1 MSEPLT
7 SEPAAPAGPAP
18 TAPPALAASDPP
30 PAADAPPLADPGSRP
45 DGPRARVVLASTAGI
60 FVESL
65 DWTVYG
71 LAAPY
76 FAEQV
81 FPGDDRAAARLGAY
95 AVFAAGFVARP
106 LGSFVMGRITD
117 VRGRRAG
124 LTASVALIAVGSL
137 IIAAAPTYAVA
148 GLGAAA
154 IVLLARLLQGIAMG
168 GEVATAATYVV
179 EVAPADRRHRYGAF
193 AYSGDAVG
201 TLAGNIVLALL
212 LVALGTAGVNNGGW
226 RLAFAF
232 AGLCGALAF
241 WIRRGVPESAV
252 FTASRAAG
260 KVAALP
266 LVRAHAGRMLLAFA
280 LTIGSTMG
288 LYFGSVY
295 LPSWAAATGR
305 ITEEAA
311 TSQQTIAL
319 VAILVTMIASGFLA
333 DRFGPLAVIRTGF
346 TAAAVLVLPL
356 MLGFQHGLVPFV
368 VAAPLFT
375 ACIGL
380 QLGVTP
386 VAGAR
391 LFPVPIRAVALGI
404 PAAVAIALFGGT
416 FPFVAEWIVD
426 AGRVG
431 LVPVYA
437 AAGLL
442 VSAVGSWLIGYRLLY
457 PVDALGGV
465 TPTLTAD
472 STSEPT
478 SHPTS
483 EPTSHPTSHPT
494 SKDVPA

>member
-1 MSEPLT
+1 VSESLT
-7 SEPAAPAGPAP
+7 SESLIPEPAVAGPVPSAS
-18 TAPPALAASDPP
+18 APPGALGAGPT
-30 PAADAPPLADPGSRP
+30 PGA
-45 DGPRARVVLASTAGI
+45 PRARVVLASTAGI

-81 FPGDDRAAARLGAY
+81 FPGDDRTAARLGAY

-137 IIAAAPTYAVA
+137 VIAAAPTYAVA

-154 IVLLARLLQGIAMG
+154 VVLLARLLQGIAMG

-201 TLAGNIVLALL
+201 TLAGNIVLAVLL
-212 LVALGTAGVNNGGW
+212 AALGTAGVNNGGW
-226 RLAFAF
+226 RIAFAF

-266 LVRAHAGRMLLAFA
+266 LVRAHAGRMALAFA

-288 LYFGSVY
+288 LYFGSIY

-305 ITEEAA
+305 MTEEAA

-319 VAILVTMIASGFLA
+319 VAILVAMIASGFLA
-333 DRFGPLAVIRTGF
+333 DRFGPLAVIRAGF

-356 MLGFQHGLVPFV
+356 MIGFQHGLVPFAL
-368 VAAPLFT
+368 AAPVFT

-437 AAGLL
+437 AGGLL
-442 VSAVGSWLIGYRLLY
+442 VSAVGSWLIGYRLMY
-457 PVDALGGV
+457 PVDALGGAAERR
-465 TPTLTAD
+465 TEDPD
-472 STSEPT
+472 PT
-478 SHPTS
+478 SDPTP
-483 EPTSHPTSHPT
+483 E
-494 SKDVPA
+494 DVPA